1 MAFGFR
7 PTETAGAGYQTGG
20 FVEVPINAD
29 NVATDIFNGECV
41 TYTTAK
47 GIDRLTNPV
56 SNAAT
61 TAGVLVG
68 ARWVDV
74 TGSPRWG
81 QMYDGAAGNTE
92 IFGFV
97 APVRDTIFRV
107 QGNAAYAAAQ
117 LGVDYDTTGTS
128 GVTSTGNSDLQFT
141 NGTVGTNPPGT
152 LVGILSEGTNEN
164 SLTPTLLVRFV
175 SGAIQDILA

>member
-7 PTETAGAGYQTGG
+7 PTETSGAGYQTGG
-20 FVEVPINAD
+20 FVEVPINPD
-29 NVATDIFNGECV
+29 NVAVDIFNGECV

-68 ARWVDV
+68 ARWVDSNS
-74 TGSPRWG
+74 SPKWG

-92 IFGFV
+92 IFAFV

-107 QGNAAYAAAQ
+107 QGSAAYAAAQ
-117 LGVDYDTTGTS
+117 VGVSYDTSGTS
-128 GVTSTGNSDLQFT
+128 GSTTTGNSDLQFT
-141 NGTVGTNPPGT
+141 NGTVGTHPPCT
-152 LVGILSEGTNEN
+152 LVGILSDGVNDT
-164 SLTPTLLVRFV
+164 SATPILLVRFV
-175 SGAIQDILA
+175 NGAIQDILS